1 MELHG
6 KIQFTNCIFA
16 GSGTGCVS
24 LLSFT
29 CSKIKKK
36 SIYNATIK
44 SEFPE
49 QDRKLRLLSAILEA
63 VSPQSGT

>member
-6 KIQFTNCIFA
+6 KIQFTNCISA

-29 CSKIKKK
+29 CSKIRK

-44 SEFPE
+44 PEFPE